1 MSRRDETA
9 LIGEALA
16 GLPSP
21 VTLRYY
27 VPDVDSAVVRGERAL
42 LERVAAASPMVR
54 LDVRPGRWD
63 AASERAVGI
72 ARTPCLALEADG
84 DTGIRFYGVPDG
96 YELETFLGI
105 LAAAASRRSGLTADT
120 EARLRAIPTGVHLEV
135 LASPT

>member
-1 MSRRDETA
+1 MSDHDETA
-9 LIGEALA
+9 LIREVLA
-16 GLPSP
+16 GLASP

-42 LERVAAASPMVR
+42 LERVAAASSMVR

-72 ARTPCLALEADG
+72 ARTPCLALDADG

-96 YELETFLGI
+96 YELETFLGV
-105 LAAAASRRSGLTADT
+105 LAAAASRRPGLAADT
-120 EARLRAIPTGVHLEV
+120 EARLRALPAGFHLEV

>member
-1 MSRRDETA
+1 MAVRDEAT
-9 LIGEALA
+9 LIREAL
-16 GLPSP
+16 GDLPNA

-42 LERVAAASPMVR
+42 LERIAAASPAVR
-54 LDVRPGRWD
+54 LDVRAGRWD

-72 ARTPCLALEADG
+72 ARTPCLALDADG

-96 YELETFLGI
+96 YELETFLGV
-105 LAAAASRRSGLTADT
+105 LVAASTRRPGLAPETVT
-120 EARLRAIPTGVHLEV
+120 RLRALDAPLHLEV